1 MAKGDFGRW
10 MQEAQRR
17 VTEWSRGRYGTD
29 RLSMAVMNVAVL
41 LVVVDVV
48 ARTRWLS
55 VIAMLLLAYAWFR
68 ITSKDIAARAAEN
81 ARAMRAAGPVLSWLA
96 NPVAEAREARAGSGF
111 EFRAA
116 RGRCASP
123 APAAMRD
130 SRGRR
135 RDADGVSRR
144 GHRLG

>member
-17 VTEWSRGRYGTD
+17 VTEWSRGRNGTD

-96 NPVAEAREARAGSGF
+96 NPVAEAREARAYKHLSCPSCGQRVRIPRGKGKVRVTCPSCHARF
-111 EFRAA
+111 EGKA
-116 RGRCASP
+116 
-123 APAAMRD
+123 
-130 SRGRR
+130 
-135 RDADGVSRR
+135 
-144 GHRLG
+144 

>member
-96 NPVAEAREARAGSGF
+96 NPVAEAREARAYKHLSCPSGGQRVRIPRGKGKVRVTCPSCHARF
-111 EFRAA
+111 EGKA
-116 RGRCASP
+116 
-123 APAAMRD
+123 
-130 SRGRR
+130 
-135 RDADGVSRR
+135 
-144 GHRLG
+144 